1 MLSQRRKRSRSP
13 LNKRSKKLSL
23 LLLLKMLS
31 RRKSNL
37 LMKVMMNLMFKKQ
50 KLKLDKRLCMKLR
63 MFKMKPRTRKNEQC
77 QFENDDL
84 G

>member
-37 LMKVMMNLMFKKQ
+37 LMKVMMNLMFKK
-50 KLKLDKRLCMKLR
+50 LKLDKRLCMKLR